1 MEKSLKLIIAIVL
14 TMASSSAT
22 ALELSSNR
30 LAYLAEVKD
39 SFESMPLI
47 LNDKTVT
54 PDSIGG
60 KVVSKNELY
69 YDNQG
74 NCLTEYWKTWEPSMQ
89 QWVDSIKTE
98 NSYNRALKTSFSVY
112 CWSPHR
118 NRWISSYKTELVYN
132 EKRQVILE
140 TVYCGGSIL
149 NDWSVCNKY
158 EYSYDKDGNKT
169 KTDSFDWNTHRN
181 SWVANFI
188 SVK

>member
-14 TMASSSAT
+14 TMEFSSAT

-30 LAYLAEVKD
+30 FAYLAEVKD
-39 SFESMPLI
+39 SFESMPVI

-74 NCLTEYWKTWEPSMQ
+74 NCLTEYWKAWEPSMQ
-89 QWVDSIKTE
+89 QWVDSIKIE

-118 NRWISSYKTELVYN
+118 NKWISSYKTELVYN
-132 EKRQVILE
+132 EKWQVVLE

-149 NDWSVCNKY
+149 NYWTLCNKY
-158 EYSYDKDGNKT
+158 EYGYDKAGNKT
-169 KTDSFDWNTHRN
+169 KTACFDWNTHSN
-181 SWVANFI
+181 SWVVNI
-188 SVK
+188 H